1 MKFLFYV
8 GGKQTVKNNLRDKL
22 EDCIDEYNLIV
33 VNKHGDKEELAP
45 ANVEVDLIDDLIQI
59 VLDEVSEFILKDN

>member
-1 MKFLFYV
+1 M
-8 GGKQTVKNNLRDKL
+8 KNNLRDKL